1 MTDTTGSADSQPHGG
16 AGTEEQTTGATTEP
30 QVEGP
35 AEDDSTGSKRRS
47 GLGQS
52 LRQLAIVLA
61 FALVID
67 SLIVTFV
74 ARPYRIPSGS
84 MEPTLQIGDYIVVDK
99 LSYRFDPPKPGDVV
113 VFKAPPSWSL
123 GYQSIRS
130 HNTAVRRAQDGLSFF
145 GLWPADEDDLVKRVI
160 AVGGQTVQCRVATG
174 LTVNGKPLSQ
184 PFLDAATMRVDPVAD
199 PCAGPGLGL
208 VTEFGPVTV
217 PQGRLWVMG
226 DNRTNS
232 ADSRVH
238 CASLPDDLQRHIP
251 CTGDPMAGTVP
262 VDNVIGK
269 ARFIALPPSRWGVV
283 RSVDVQPGGTG

>member
-16 AGTEEQTTGATTEP
+16 AGTEEQTTEATTEP
-30 QVEGP
+30 DVGRS
-35 AEDDSTGSKRRS
+35 AEDNATGSKRRS
-47 GLGQS
+47 RLGQS

-61 FALVID
+61 IALVID
-67 SLIVTFV
+67 SLMVTFV
-74 ARPYRIPSGS
+74 ARPYRIPSAS
-84 MEPTLQIGDYIVVDK
+84 MEPTLQIGDYIVADK
-99 LSYRFDPPKPGDVV
+99 LSYRLGPPEPGDVV

-130 HNTAVRRAQDGLSFF
+130 HNTAVRWAQDGLSFF

-174 LTVNGKPLSQ
+174 LTVDGRPLSQ
-184 PFLDAATMRVDPVAD
+184 PFLDAATMQVDPVAD

-238 CASLPDDLQRHIP
+238 CASLADDLQRHIP

-269 ARFIALPPSRWGVV
+269 ARFIALPASRWGVV
-283 RSVDVQPGGTG
+283 RSVDIQPGGTG